1 MSPRISPGS
10 SEVVPVPARG
20 EVVPVPAR
28 GEVVP
33 VPAYHPESL
42 TGRGTVHRILIVEDQ
57 REVSRLLRS
66 TLETLEVEL
75 EVVEIPSGE
84 EAILYSS
91 RNKVDLLVSDYRLA
105 GMSGIELMRKVQ
117 KNQPQA
123 KIILV
128 TGQTD
133 PKIRK
138 EVAEAGADAF
148 FIKPVPM
155 ADFLDAVERHLNFVE
170 TILPPEPIAADDT
183 EIQRGLPDLLA
194 GLRQELA
201 ATAVLLLNDTG
212 RILARAG
219 DLAGGLGH
227 DNEVA
232 LISSLLS
239 IHSAGLKVSR
249 LIGQKI
255 ASRRWYIIEGGK
267 YDLVFAPV
275 GLTHAMLV
283 IGKGIRW
290 TEGYQGL
297 KTVDIFSAARKNIE
311 QVIGETAQGT
321 SATQPKAL
329 TTPLPRARTGTTE
342 VVEQSMKELAA
353 LFKDAKKKLKPVEVN
368 EFWNKAADKHKAPS
382 KPDMLSYEQA
392 KQLGLG
398 PAEGDE
404 S

>member
-1 MSPRISPGS
+1 MSP
-10 SEVVPVPARG
+10 
-20 EVVPVPAR
+20 
-28 GEVVP
+28 
-33 VPAYHPESL
+33 L
-42 TGRGTVHRILIVEDQ
+42 RILIVEDQ

-66 TLETLEVEL
+66 ALETLEYGL

-91 RNKVDLLVSDYRLA
+91 RKKVDLLVSDYRLP

-133 PKIRK
+133 PRIRR

-148 FIKPVPM
+148 FIKPIPM
-155 ADFLDAVERHLNFVE
+155 ADFLDAVERHLDLIG
-170 TILPPEPIAADDT
+170 TILPPELIAVDDA
-183 EIQRGLPDLLA
+183 ELQRNLPDLLA

-219 DLAGGLGH
+219 DLPDR

-239 IHSAGLKVSR
+239 IYSAGQKVSR

-255 ASRRWYIIEGGK
+255 ASNWFVFDGGK

-275 GLTHAMLV
+275 GLTHAMLI
-283 IGKGIRW
+283 IGKGVAG
-290 TEGYQGL
+290 EVQVL
-297 KTVDIFSAARKNIE
+297 KMVDIFSAARKKIE
-311 QVIGETAQGT
+311 QLIGETSQGT
-321 SATQPKAL
+321 PTTKEPL
-329 TTPLPRARTGTTE
+329 TTPLE
-342 VVEQSMKELAA
+342 NVEQSTKEMEPM
-353 LFKDAKKKLKPVEVN
+353 FKDAKKKLKPAEVD
-368 EFWNKAADKHKAPS
+368 EFWSKAADEHKAPS
-382 KPDMLSYEQA
+382 KPDMLSYDQA
-392 KQLGLG
+392 KQLGLA
-398 PAEGDE
+398 PEDK